1 MGEKHERHKGAI
13 VVTAIILAV
22 TFSVILFQQI
32 FKTDSLLPFGI
43 VNGKFTKINSEGT
56 ITQTYGELENKTFK
70 IKAGSEEY
78 VYTVGD
84 LGVSLNQQATLEN
97 YKVKNRLTRLIPFS
111 IFAQILHNYPPIYNY
126 NKDKLSITVAAII
139 DGLNVD
145 PLSASISADSSGVKV
160 ISSQNGVRYNASR
173 AIEDI
178 IQSISNHKYS
188 LKLEPELIEPDVTTA
203 EMKTAVDAYVKQIPD
218 DFQLK
223 YGDKTVPLDENTI
236 RSWIISYK
244 ENGQPKFNLSTV
256 LVQSYADSVQ
266 GSFTSESL
274 PTPTIISF
282 KDGVETGRLY
292 GFDGYRIDG
301 AQLTNDIETALMTKT
316 HYATV
321 SIKYAPS
328 EVKYAYSF
336 SHSQAGLQLLLDQ
349 ITAGKEISIKYI
361 DLSDR
366 GWIAAS
372 REHTRSRMASTYK
385 MFVLYSVLKRID
397 EGSMHFTDEVL
408 GTNVDACLQT
418 IIIDSN
424 NECAI
429 ALSDRIGWIKIQD
442 EGKALGATEL
452 DWREELYGTVSDA
465 AVIPLKLAKGEILS
479 ESSRNYMLDLMKR
492 QRFRDGIPAGTESV
506 VADKVGFIDG
516 WLNDAA
522 IVYSPAKPY
531 ILAIYTYD
539 ESWANIAEITRQIE
553 NVVL

>member
-1 MGEKHERHKGAI
+1 
-13 VVTAIILAV
+13 
-22 TFSVILFQQI
+22 
-32 FKTDSLLPFGI
+32 
-43 VNGKFTKINSEGT
+43 
-56 ITQTYGELENKTFK
+56 
-70 IKAGSEEY
+70 
-78 VYTVGD
+78 
-84 LGVSLNQQATLEN
+84 
-97 YKVKNRLTRLIPFS
+97 
-111 IFAQILHNYPPIYNY
+111 
-126 NKDKLSITVAAII
+126 
-139 DGLNVD
+139 
-145 PLSASISADSSGVKV
+145 
-160 ISSQNGVRYNASR
+160 
-173 AIEDI
+173 
-178 IQSISNHKYS
+178 
-188 LKLEPELIEPDVTTA
+188 
-203 EMKTAVDAYVKQIPD
+203 
-218 DFQLK
+218 
-223 YGDKTVPLDENTI
+223 
-236 RSWIISYK
+236 
-244 ENGQPKFNLSTV
+244 
-256 LVQSYADSVQ
+256 
-266 GSFTSESL
+266 
-274 PTPTIISF
+274 
-282 KDGVETGRLY
+282 
-292 GFDGYRIDG
+292 
-301 AQLTNDIETALMTKT
+301 
-316 HYATV
+316 
-321 SIKYAPS
+321 
-328 EVKYAYSF
+328 
-336 SHSQAGLQLLLDQ
+336 
-349 ITAGKEISIKYI
+349 
-361 DLSDR
+361 
-366 GWIAAS
+366 
-372 REHTRSRMASTYK
+372 MASTYK